1 MTQPEA
7 TQPEALGLPHQKYRT
22 VSISE
27 VHYIGIRLRPLF
39 HVIRQEIEALDVC
52 RKFPFYFDDRN
63 VTHVSGTEGC
73 LIGNYRQVT
82 ETLSGADVHL
92 SHELQPGERATA
104 EIKSWW
110 RQPDVPIARPILPEC
125 RRQIGG
131 TAIESVT
138 MAVNFDRIV
147 PHSVWAAEWPDI
159 YPGTPMSVDDQVELD
174 VGPPPEDS
182 VEPGSAWAVRHVEN
196 AQPGRVFGIAWEW

>member
-7 TQPEALGLPHQKYRT
+7 VGLPYQKYRT

-39 HVIRQEIEALDVC
+39 HVIRQEIEALDIC
-52 RKFPFYFDDRN
+52 QRFPFYFDDRN
-63 VTHVSGTEGC
+63 ITHVIGTAGC
-73 LIGNYRQVT
+73 TIEDYRQVT
-82 ETLSGADVHL
+82 ETLRAADVL
-92 SHELQPGERATA
+92 LPHELQPGERATA
-104 EIKSWW
+104 EFKSWW
-110 RQPDVPIARPILPEC
+110 RQQPAGIIARPLLPEY

-138 MAVNFDRIV
+138 MAVSFDRIV
-147 PHSVWAAEWPDI
+147 PHSVWAVEWPDVN
-159 YPGTPMSVDDQVELD
+159 PGTPMSVDNQMELD
-174 VGPPPEDS
+174 VGLPPEDLAD
-182 VEPGSAWAVRHVEN
+182 PGSAWAVRHVEN